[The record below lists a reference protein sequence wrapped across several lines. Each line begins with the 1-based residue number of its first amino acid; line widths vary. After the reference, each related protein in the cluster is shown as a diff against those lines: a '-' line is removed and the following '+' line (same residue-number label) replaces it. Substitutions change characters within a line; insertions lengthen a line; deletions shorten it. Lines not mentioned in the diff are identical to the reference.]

1 MHTLTQELGKG
12 AFGVVYKGRQ
22 RGTEG
27 PWRAIKKIQKA
38 QIKDLNMLMNEIE
51 ISVTLDN
58 PNIIK
63 IYEIFEFNNCVYLV
77 TE

>member
-1 MHTLTQELGKG
+1 
-12 AFGVVYKGRQ
+12 
-22 RGTEG
+22 
-27 PWRAIKKIQKA
+27 
-38 QIKDLNMLMNEIE
+38 MLMNEIE

-77 TE
+77 TEYPFVYEVFATEASSSIDWIKQAV

>member
-1 MHTLTQELGKG
+1 
-12 AFGVVYKGRQ
+12 
-22 RGTEG
+22 
-27 PWRAIKKIQKA
+27 
-38 QIKDLNMLMNEIE
+38 MLMNEIE

-77 TE
+77 TEYLFFYEVFVTEDNSSIGLIKLAV